1 MELAALLVLVGCY
14 GVAIYLTWAGR
25 TSLYVITLVAGHL
38 SALLVPLWQLLYG
51 VRFSPELA
59 LLPTI
64 AGQSLPST
72 VLISAGW
79 YYPLPAMIVLF
90 LAGTRWW
97 FPGRIT
103 AILTYALFVLY
114 HLLIEM
120 VGLRTQIWSY
130 REALLPF
137 GISLPLMRALMAS
150 LVSYALLYILFLNY
164 RSSWQGLLLSLLP
177 LPLIVSLL
185 AYGLLGAPLWMA
197 RFLEGFPWVLNL
209 GTPLSL
215 GLLVWAGLILVR
227 GIAMLRTDP

>member
-1 MELAALLVLVGCY
+1 MELAALLMLVGCY
-14 GVAIYLTWAGR
+14 GAVIYLTWVGR
-25 TSLYVITLVAGHL
+25 TPLYMITLVAGHL
-38 SALLVPLWQLLYG
+38 SALLMPLWQLLYG
-51 VRFSPELA
+51 IRFSPELA
-59 LLPTI
+59 LLPAI

-79 YYPLPAMIVLF
+79 YYPLPAIIVLF
-90 LAGTRWW
+90 LSGARWW

-103 AILTYALFVLY
+103 ALLTYALFVLY

-120 VGLRTQIWSY
+120 VGLRTQLWSY
-130 REALLPF
+130 SEALLPF

-185 AYGLLGAPLWMA
+185 AYGLLGAPLWVA
-197 RFLEGFPWVLNL
+197 RLLEDFSWVLNL
-209 GTPLSL
+209 GTLLSL
-215 GLLVWAGLILVR
+215 GLLIWAGLILVR
-227 GIAMLRTDP
+227 GVAMLRMEP